1 MTLISASLPTPPLT
15 DTLGSILA
23 KSATERLMVGIAFM
37 SSRVRTVLVP
47 ILNASAGLAVTTI
60 SSAAA
65 ALVRVT
71 PKERGSPRLRYKPFI
86 DSEL

>member
-1 MTLISASLPTPPLT
+1 MTLISASRPTPPLT

-23 KSATERLMVGIAFM
+23 KSATERLIVGIAFI

-60 SSAAA
+60 SSAAEE
-65 ALVRVT
+65 LVNVT
-71 PKERGSPRLRYKPFI
+71 PKERGSPKLRYKPSI
-86 DSEL
+86 DSES